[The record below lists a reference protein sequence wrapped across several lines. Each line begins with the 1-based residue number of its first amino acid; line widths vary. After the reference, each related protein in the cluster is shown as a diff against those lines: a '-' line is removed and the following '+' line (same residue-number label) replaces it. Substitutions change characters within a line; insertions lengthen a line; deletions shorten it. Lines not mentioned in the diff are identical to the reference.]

1 MALGCL
7 GSWTTA
13 CKRPCVLVQFAVFRV
28 LWRGVG
34 QWRSCY
40 AAYVLAASCCYVTDG
55 VGFGVGW
62 DNNVHVKLRSACTK
76 TFMWRC
82 VCTCCYAV
90 YFWTKKSIAWANS
103 WCGVKVSSKEMMTR
117 LVRLLKKQ
125 QGWKVSSKKGNSLRS
140 SKAMKNCF
148 PQKQ

>member
-76 TFMWRC
+76 TFMWCC

-90 YFWTKKSIAWANS
+90 YFWTKKSLHGPTVDVASKSLPKRWWHALCDSWKNS
-103 WCGVKVSSKEMMTR
+103 KDER
-117 LVRLLKKQ
+117 FPP
-125 QGWKVSSKKGNSLRS
+125 KKGNSLRS
-140 SKAMKNCF
+140 SKAMTNCF